1 MSLAICEQGYT
12 LTSLNNQHHMSRHEL
27 GWRML
32 QHIGL
37 LLGCRPVCLRYVA
50 DLQNLAGRPN
60 GCRQLQIGVVGE
72 DRRPARAHEPCPAVV
87 RALALAPAPR
97 QVRQKRTGRTSDSVN
112 HHAVARGRVCVRAT
126 DGRRR
131 YECSRTGPG
140 PAR

>member
-37 LLGCRPVCLRYVA
+37 LLGCRPVCLGYVA
-50 DLQNLAGRPN
+50 DLQNPFPEHGRPAE
-60 GCRQLQIGVVGE
+60 RLPTAP
-72 DRRPARAHEPCPAVV
+72 DRSRWRTARAHEPCPAV

-126 DGRRR
+126 DGRCR
-131 YECSRTGPG
+131 YK
-140 PAR
+140 